1 MKIHR
6 RAILLCPLTLLAT
19 PKHNYRF
26 DKQFAV
32 TPKSID
38 IEIANG
44 TVKVLASSRKE
55 IRVVADIELSAPTT
69 EDLELAKREVRFDP
83 HLDNDSFRIWVE
95 TPNDQRRWN
104 RYNTRHNVEVDMPAD
119 TRLILRGV
127 NGKIEV
133 SYDQRPTKDIYVK
146 NVNGEI
152 QLEFPKPLNA
162 DFQIK
167 TMNGHVYSGFEMT
180 PLPDESETKVTEQ
193 GMKRIVSRN
202 RFAGG
207 RVGHGGIEIKVE
219 GLNGDI
225 RIVERK
231 A

>member
-6 RAILLCPLTLLAT
+6 RAILLSPLALLAA
-19 PKHNYRF
+19 PKYNYRF
-26 DKQFAV
+26 DKQYNL
-32 TPKSID
+32 TPKAID
-38 IEIANG
+38 IEIPNG
-44 TVKVLASSRKE
+44 AVKVLASSRKDF
-55 IRVVADIELSAPTT
+55 RVMANIELSAPTA

-83 HLDNDSFRIWVE
+83 RLDNDTFRVWVE
-95 TPNDQRRWN
+95 SARSN
-104 RYNTRHNVEVDMPAD
+104 RYNTRHDLEVEMPAD
-119 TRLILRGV
+119 TRLILRCV
-127 NGKIEV
+127 NGKIDV
-133 SYDQRPTKDIYVK
+133 AYNQPPTKDIYVK
-146 NVNGEI
+146 NINGEI

-162 DFQIK
+162 DFQTK
-167 TMNGHVYSGFEMT
+167 TMNGHIYSGFEMT

-207 RVGHGGIEIKVE
+207 RTGRGGIEVKVE

-231 A
+231 TERTQ